1 MNLTLERLKIAGD
14 KRVVYIAGP
23 YRNTTEEGKK
33 ENIWHA
39 IRIACRLAELG
50 WYPLCPH
57 ANTANFDVYTDLPD
71 DFWIDMGLEMLK
83 RCDAVFML
91 RGWQSS
97 VGSLKEHELAEKL
110 NIPIYYEDSR

>member
-1 MNLTLERLKIAGD
+1 M
-14 KRVVYIAGP
+14 YIAGP

-91 RGWQSS
+91 RGWESS
-97 VGSLKEHELAEKL
+97 VGSLKEHELAEEL
-110 NIPIYYEDSR
+110 NIPIYYEESN